1 MRCIRSLAALTPPL
15 ALLAAFVGATPRGT
29 SAQAG
34 AQERTLYVS
43 AVDKSGAPIE
53 GLGPD
58 AFIVKENGIR
68 REVLHV
74 SRAVEPIDISLL
86 IDNSAAATD
95 DILYFR
101 KAIPA
106 FIQAL
111 SPANPIALIGLADRP
126 TVLTSST
133 TDTKK
138 LTKQAEGLFARPQT
152 GATFLDAI
160 YEVSKGLQSRD
171 SARAAIVGIITDGTE
186 FTNRYSKDVVAEA
199 LQAQTSVQLVTIGR
213 FEHNDDDQAIRE
225 RSFLLTDA
233 PKATGGRIYTML
245 TANGLAQNLE
255 KLAKDLQSQYKVVYG
270 RPAEIIPANSLEVT
284 SSREDVS
291 VRATPARTP
300 KKKGA

>member
-1 MRCIRSLAALTPPL
+1 MRCTWPLAAFAPAL
-15 ALLAAFVGATPRGT
+15 ALLAAFVGATPVGT
-29 SAQAG
+29 FAQAG

-43 AVDKSGAPIE
+43 AVDKNGAPVE
-53 GLGPD
+53 GLGND
-58 AFIVKENGIR
+58 AFIVKENGVR
-68 REVLHV
+68 REILHV
-74 SRAVEPIDISLL
+74 SRAVDPIDLTIL

-106 FIQAL
+106 FIQSL
-111 SPANPIALIGLADRP
+111 SPANPITLIGLADRP

-152 GATFLDAI
+152 GATLLDGVF
-160 YEVSKGLQSRD
+160 ELSKGLLSRD
-171 SARAAIVGIITDGTE
+171 SARAAFVAIITDGTE
-186 FTNRYSKDVVAEA
+186 FTNRYSKDVIAEA
-199 LQAQTSVQLVTIGR
+199 LKAQTSVQLVTIGR
-213 FEHNDDDQAIRE
+213 FEHNDNDQAIRE
-225 RSFLLTDA
+225 RSFFLTDA
-233 PKATGGRIYTML
+233 PKATGGRVYTML

-270 RPAEIIPANSLEVT
+270 HPAEIIPANSLDVT
-284 SSREDVS
+284 ASREDIS

-300 KKKGA
+300 KKGN